1 MAGTG
6 TLIGAGLVDFL
17 RAEGYCNLPG
27 LLEPD
32 LTSANEVDAFFR
44 ATRPE
49 YVFLAAGKSG
59 GIHANQAYPA
69 TLMLD
74 NLLTATHVI
83 DAAQRHGVKKLLYL
97 ASSCSYPRLAAQPMK
112 VECLLTG
119 PLEPTNEAYALAKL
133 AGLKLC
139 QAYRHEHGANFIACI
154 PANAFGPKDDF
165 SPEDSHVIPG
175 LIRKLDDAREQSL
188 PEFPLWGTGA
198 ARREFIY
205 VRDLADA
212 CVFAMQHYDAAEPLN
227 LGGGR
232 DLSILELAQTVAEV
246 VGYRGTFRLDPSKP
260 DGMPRKGLDS
270 SKLLQ
275 LGWQAKTDFHTA
287 LRETYEW
294 YLSNRA
300 EAESGHVIRPVQ
312 ERAYRA
318 AV

>member
-1 MAGTG
+1 
-6 TLIGAGLVDFL
+6 
-17 RAEGYCNLPG
+17 
-27 LLEPD
+27 
-32 LTSANEVDAFFR
+32 
-44 ATRPE
+44 
-49 YVFLAAGKSG
+49 
-59 GIHANQAYPA
+59 
-69 TLMLD
+69 MLD

-83 DAAQRHGVKKLLYL
+83 DAAHRHGVKKLLYL

-139 QAYRHEHGANFIACI
+139 QAYRYEHGVNFIACI

-175 LIRKLDDAREQSL
+175 LLRKLDEARRKNL
-188 PEFPLWGTGA
+188 PEFPLWGTGQ

-227 LGGGR
+227 LGGGQ
-232 DLSILELAQTVAEV
+232 DLSILELAQTIAQV

-270 SKLLQ
+270 SKLAE
-275 LGWQAKTDFHTA
+275 LGWRPKTDFHTA
-287 LRETYEW
+287 LRETYDW
-294 YLSNRA
+294 YLSNG
-300 EAESGHVIRPVQ
+300 EASCPAVNPQ